1 MPTQYDANVRWTN
14 QQLMKVAPP
23 GSVSKAWVRCAFGH
37 VYVILCEWLMSAL
50 NYMSSGKFLL
60 PLKQMAFSLS
70 KYRKIEGPDHKRR
83 SSPKMNLSLAKVVS
97 YYILFYYILLYY
109 ITSYYILFKNWVKS
123 LISLILSHL
132 GPNIALPTHSCCWG
146 LNVVTLLST
155 GCPKKPHQ

>member
-1 MPTQYDANVRWTN
+1 MIDNISKILQDKCSLQYYFYPVNN
-14 QQLMKVAPP
+14 SLS
-23 GSVSKAWVRCAFGH
+23 G
-37 VYVILCEWLMSAL
+37 L
-50 NYMSSGKFLL
+50 NYVTSQRFLL
-60 PLKQMAFSLS
+60 SVKQMAFSLS

-146 LNVVTLLST
+146 LNVVTLVST